1 MEEVSDVSSLRKSLF
16 TDPMYSN
23 GQKSMN
29 SSKFVSQEEVNKLTD
44 QCEKGGFFVGLSSYF
59 DLSKKLKENIAN
71 YCLILSLYFQNGNNE
86 KALNFFLLMSKYNKR
101 AITFLTSKIIT
112 QLTQLKKITDKSKI
126 AAYYSV
132 MTRMMMQVIS
142 VLIKISGKLDKSIY
156 ENYYITL
163 YFKILYAL
171 SKTTI
176 KGGSNELRIHLKNE
190 RKYFYL
196 SCLFDLSIYLF
207 YRYKK
212 PSTCTSI
219 LQHILDHYGKDII
232 FEPNEIESVFL
243 LKVKYNLGLFY
254 YVDGQ
259 YKESILHL
267 NQARERLLEIKS
279 FPLYK
284 KFQKNKET
292 KDDVV
297 NHRSSSWRTI

>member
-1 MEEVSDVSSLRKSLF
+1 MVSTIKYTKKLSYSFNKKEDLLSEGISKYYEDRINILFRKV
-16 TDPMYSN
+16 DIN
-23 GQKSMN
+23 KKENQIINIIK
-29 SSKFVSQEEVNKLTD
+29 KSQEEVNKLTD

-196 SCLFDLSIYLF
+196 SCLFDLSIYAM
-207 YRYKK
+207 
-212 PSTCTSI
+212 
-219 LQHILDHYGKDII
+219 Q
-232 FEPNEIESVFL
+232 
-243 LKVKYNLGLFY
+243 
-254 YVDGQ
+254 Q
-259 YKESILHL
+259 
-267 NQARERLLEIKS
+267 
-279 FPLYK
+279 
-284 KFQKNKET
+284 
-292 KDDVV
+292 
-297 NHRSSSWRTI
+297 